1 MGGLGRVSLT
11 SASTD
16 AAVTAGP
23 PATPGLADEDYGRL
37 LEEFRSG
44 QHLLREAEARFKL
57 LVETIPG
64 VAYIAEP
71 GEYGAWLYIS
81 PRLQDLLGFAAEDW
95 IADPTRWIELIH
107 PDDREQVLE
116 DEAAW
121 TETTGGVH
129 VGEYRLRAIRR
140 LPVDSG

>member
-95 IADPTRWIELIH
+95 IADPTIT
-107 PDDREQVLE
+107 
-116 DEAAW
+116 AS
-121 TETTGGVH
+121 TGGF
-129 VGEYRLRAIRR
+129 GLRLGGKPQDI
-140 LPVDSG
+140 SECEIQT